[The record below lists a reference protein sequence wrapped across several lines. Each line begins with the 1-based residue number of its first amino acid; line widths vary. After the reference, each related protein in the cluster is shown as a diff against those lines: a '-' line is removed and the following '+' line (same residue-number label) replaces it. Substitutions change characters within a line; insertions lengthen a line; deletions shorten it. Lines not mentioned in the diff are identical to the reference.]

1 MNPNAV
7 NLESI
12 FEQQLFQF
20 AGGLISG
27 GFVFFTLLALTIVW
41 FLNNP
46 LLKLL
51 LIFTTLQTILVTYD
65 FQYVSS
71 GSFGK
76 FSLVKLIL
84 ATSFTILVQQYLKEI
99 KYRAQLKLKYL
110 ERDVYWILIISSLML
125 LTWFFCH
132 WFLIRFTFTILL
144 LYWFYLGVN
153 INFVFKNASPF
164 YRLSG
169 FLLWFYSWVVFFV
182 LLIPIHQG
190 FGLHESQWSQIT
202 YLGWLGVSFFAAM
215 SLIHQVVQL
224 NAQNL
229 KLESEQLD
237 LKNKLGF
244 AQLESSENERRR
256 IVSELHNDVL
266 NRIDMLSM
274 TANQSALNQ
283 DNINLNLIDSLQV
296 LRKYTYKL
304 YPPHTDVLSI
314 ADIFQREAEIWSDS
328 AVYVEVFFES
338 SWNQLNLDYVMP
350 IFRFVEFVTQS
361 LAQFKILQKVVW
373 NFSAKQH
380 QLMLQIQA
388 FGNFDNVYL
397 NKDEYLIYKD
407 LLNAELVEKNLDGS
421 YEMSL
426 FFNN

>member
-1 MNPNAV
+1 MNHTPV
-7 NLESI
+7 QLESI

-20 AGGLISG
+20 TSGLISG
-27 GFVFFTLLALTIVW
+27 GFIFFTLLALTIVW

-51 LIFTTLQTILVTYD
+51 LIFTTLQTMLVSYD
-65 FQYVSS
+65 FRYASVS
-71 GSFGK
+71 SFGK

-110 ERDVYWILIISSLML
+110 ERDFYWILIISFLMVL
-125 LTWFFCH
+125 SWFFYN
-132 WFLIRFTFTILL
+132 WWLIRFTYTILM

-153 INFVFKNASPF
+153 IDGVLKNVSLF

-169 FLLWFYSWVVFFV
+169 FLLWFYSWVVFIM
-182 LLIPIHQG
+182 LLIPIHRG
-190 FGLHESQWSQIT
+190 FGLYEIQWSQIT
-202 YLGWLGVSFFAAM
+202 YLGWLGVSFFAAL

-224 NAQNL
+224 NSQNL

-244 AQLESSENERRR
+244 AQLESSENERKR

-283 DNINLNLIDSLQV
+283 DSINLNLIDSLQV

-314 ADIFQREAEIWSDS
+314 ADIFQREAEVWADS
-328 AVYVEVFFES
+328 AIHVEVNIDS

-361 LAQFKILQKVVW
+361 FAQFETFGKVLW
-373 NFSAKQH
+373 NFSAQKQ
-380 QLMLQIQA
+380 QFILQIQA
-388 FGNFDNVYL
+388 IGDFNDVYL
-397 NKDEYLIYKD
+397 NKDDYLIYKD
-407 LLNAELVEKNLDGS
+407 LLNAELVEKNLDGC
-421 YEMSL
+421 YEISL
-426 FFNN
+426 SFNN

>member
-7 NLESI
+7 KLDSI
-12 FEQQLFQF
+12 FEQQVFQF

-51 LIFTTLQTILVTYD
+51 LIFTTLQTILVSYD
-65 FQYVSS
+65 FRYAYV

-125 LTWFFCH
+125 LSWFFYN
-132 WFLIRFTFTILL
+132 WLLIRVTYSILI

-153 INFVFKNASPF
+153 INGVLKNVSPF

-169 FLLWFYSWVVFFV
+169 FLLWFYSWVVFFM
-182 LLIPIHQG
+182 LLIPIHRG
-190 FGLHESQWSQIT
+190 FGLYESQWSQMT
-202 YLGWLGVSFFAAM
+202 YLGWLGVSFFAAL

-328 AVYVEVFFES
+328 AVYIEVNIES
-338 SWNQLNLDYVMP
+338 NWNQLNVDYVMP
-350 IFRFVEFVTQS
+350 IFRFVEFITHS
-361 LAQFKILQKVVW
+361 FSHLETLEKVVW
-373 NFSAKQH
+373 NFSANDN
-380 QLMLQIQA
+380 QLILQIQA
-388 FGNFDNVYL
+388 FGNFDNVCL

-407 LLNAELVEKNLDGS
+407 LLNAELVEKNLDGC